1 MKLLIHLLVLLPF
14 SVIGQ
19 KNIADKG
26 IVYYTLGT
34 DTTIIQYFEYD
45 NHSYKTTFIQF
56 TGAITKCE
64 AEGLLDK
71 NGDLKEVRSSN
82 YRITTDGKWEMTTKG
97 INTFDGDS
105 TIYVAVNPQGAVVNR
120 RSFSGRGILAIG
132 MDIASF
138 YVFPYMGF
146 YAPQKKG
153 DTLFH
158 RQLSFNGFRNYM
170 VNRSGNGEL
179 RIGSNLMGYLT
190 CLIDSKGRLQQIEG
204 IGSSLNIRAA
214 VNRVGVTAAVLDSIA
229 IRRNG
234 IGGTAVR
241 TLRDTARVVLGS
253 TTIEI
258 DYWRP
263 HKRGREIFG
272 NVVPWNRVWRT
283 GANNATQ
290 LRITSDIIIGGR
302 KLAKGIYG
310 IWSYPAESTWWELI
324 INKNANAW
332 GTDHDPAAD
341 VFRVQLVTEKIETF
355 VEVMKISFVKK
366 DEKTATLLIEWDVY
380 RAFVQVAVD

>member
-1 MKLLIHLLVLLPF
+1 MRLLTLLLFLLPLAA
-14 SVIGQ
+14 SAQ
-19 KNIADKG
+19 KKTADKAV
-26 IVYYTLGT
+26 VYYTLGN
-34 DTTIIQYFEYD
+34 DTTIIQYFEYS
-45 NHSYKTTFIQF
+45 NNNYKTTFIQF

-64 AEGLLDK
+64 AEGMLDA
-71 NGDLKEVRSSN
+71 NGNLKEVKSSN
-82 YRITTDGKWEMTTKG
+82 YRITTEGNWELTTKG
-97 INTFDGDS
+97 INTFNGDS
-105 TIYVAVNPQGAVVNR
+105 SIYIATNPQGVVVNR
-120 RSFSGRGILAIG
+120 RSFPGQGILANG

-158 RQLSFNGFRNYM
+158 RQLSFNGFRNYI
-170 VNRSGNGEL
+170 VSRISKSEL

-190 CLIDSKGRLQQIEG
+190 NSIDKKGRLQKIEG
-204 IGSSLNIRAA
+204 VGSSLNIRAT
-214 VNRVGVTAAVLDSIA
+214 VNRGNITPNILDVIA

-234 IGGTAVR
+234 AGITAVR
-241 TLRDTARVVLGS
+241 TLRDTARVTIAS
-253 TTIEI
+253 TTIEM

-290 LRITSDIIIGGR
+290 LRLTNDIAIGGK
-302 KLAKGIYG
+302 KLPKGIYG
-310 IWSYPAESTWWELI
+310 IWSYPTESKWELI

-332 GTDHDPAAD
+332 GTDHDPSAD
-341 VFRVQLVTEKIETF
+341 VFRVPLTIEKTGMP
-355 VEVMKISFVKK
+355 VEIMKISLVKQG
-366 DEKTATLLIEWDVY
+366 EKKAMLLIEWDTY
-380 RAFVQVAVD
+380 RAYLQITVD